1 MTPDLKEFLKGLINI
16 NLSKRNGEEITDTT
30 EKEQSE
36 IVNQIV
42 KEIFEGYGPEIHK
55 KYESELAQ
63 IEWFRNSIFSE
74 AEKIKALVSQRE
86 EKIANLKAIAENA
99 AANEQKLKEL
109 GENVTALIDWKKTN
123 TQTTDELLDQ
133 QQIIIEEVSKKLNNI
148 NGIPATVNDSTI
160 TEIQEKID
168 NIERELKTKNLSSI
182 EKVQEK
188 EEANKLRYIDLSAK
202 IKWLVT
208 QKEVSA
214 QREDQIEKSIFNLM
228 EKLKTVNIEDD
239 HIKKITEI
247 NISKFKDD
255 YSSSIENMSLLLE
268 SFNQRL
274 KTIETEL
281 KEYNKIIPRIENLEN
296 KPEKDISTDMLNV
309 TMLASET
316 ADAVKIMSTEFKDI
330 RKLISSMK
338 EDFKVLDITQDNLK
352 SLYLKF
358 EQKIPDK
365 IEKQVESFTKKLAD
379 IVAPT
384 IMTTIQEYHK
394 RELALALKEVE
405 VTFTKDMKNHLNA
418 AKESLS
424 ELTSSNVIKMFAEHK
439 KELKNDIDLALN
451 QTDLHTAET
460 AKDLFDNQAN
470 LTIKMTNL
478 TKCMEAAF
486 KLIHTNMPLFKLDKV
501 IETFT
506 KELEELSETVK
517 DTPAVKTDKQKFPKI
532 INSVDDVFQ
541 LGVSE
546 EIKKNIKTNPLFPKR
561 K

>member
-86 EKIANLKAIAENA
+86 EKIA
-99 AANEQKLKEL
+99 ANEQKLKEL

-148 NGIPATVNDSTI
+148 NGIPATINDSTI
-160 TEIQEKID
+160 NEIQEKID
-168 NIERELKTKNLSSI
+168 NIERELKTKNLSLI
-182 EKVQEK
+182 EK
-188 EEANKLRYIDLSAK
+188 EEANKLRYIDLNAK

>member
-296 KPEKDISTDMLNV
+296 KPEKDLSSDMLNV

-330 RKLISSMK
+330 RLRISS
-338 EDFKVLDITQDNLK
+338 F
-352 SLYLKF
+352 
-358 EQKIPDK
+358 
-365 IEKQVESFTKKLAD
+365 
-379 IVAPT
+379 
-384 IMTTIQEYHK
+384 
-394 RELALALKEVE
+394 KEV
-405 VTFTKDMKNHLNA
+405 N
-418 AKESLS
+418 
-424 ELTSSNVIKMFAEHK
+424 
-439 KELKNDIDLALN
+439 
-451 QTDLHTAET
+451 
-460 AKDLFDNQAN
+460 
-470 LTIKMTNL
+470 
-478 TKCMEAAF
+478 
-486 KLIHTNMPLFKLDKV
+486 
-501 IETFT
+501 
-506 KELEELSETVK
+506 
-517 DTPAVKTDKQKFPKI
+517 
-532 INSVDDVFQ
+532 
-541 LGVSE
+541 
-546 EIKKNIKTNPLFPKR
+546 
-561 K
+561 